1 VSKLLKACLQRT
13 QTLQFKVQH
22 ANYTR
27 LPSHPLPTDNKQLP
41 CGHQRR
47 EALVP
52 GASSRRRR
60 LSMSKGACLSVSVCL
75 SVCLSRRAQ
84 ISRSRTDDAHQSR
97 SSLHPRPL
105 LRPLVGRF
113 VYRHCSLVGRD
124 DPHGRLRAAGRRQ
137 CK

>member
-75 SVCLSRRAQ
+75 SVCSGAHSSLGAERTMRTRAARLSIHGLCSVRLWDVSYTGTVLWWVET
-84 ISRSRTDDAHQSR
+84 IRTDGCGPPGGANVS
-97 SSLHPRPL
+97 
-105 LRPLVGRF
+105 
-113 VYRHCSLVGRD
+113 
-124 DPHGRLRAAGRRQ
+124 
-137 CK
+137 K